1 VADLAPDVAVPGAGP
16 RRGVPSLFGRNGV
29 RQLVA
34 AILTLFVISLIT
46 FFGTSLKTPEQLA
59 KASLGRYITPAQA
72 QAFIQ
77 TNHLDRPVY
86 VRYVDWLGNF
96 LQGHFGTSY
105 ITHRAVSVDVVPRL
119 KRTLLLTL
127 ATLLFAVPIGVA
139 LGVRSARR
147 WGKPDD
153 LVMNVG
159 AVVLAAFPEFVIGLF
174 LLIVLAVDLKW
185 LPVDSGQGLAFGS
198 LRAQVEAY
206 VLPTLTLVLVSVPFI
221 MRNTRVVVRE
231 TLSAPYTRAA
241 ILHGVPRRRVIWHH
255 AVRNAASPIMTA
267 VAINVIYLLAGVI
280 VVENVFDFPGLGQDL
295 VSAVTTGDTI
305 TVQAVAMLLG
315 AIFIVVSF
323 ATDAAAN
330 ALNPLAKG
338 ERS

>member
-1 VADLAPDVAVPGAGP
+1 M
-16 RRGVPSLFGRNGV
+16 FGKNGL
-29 RQLVA
+29 RQVLA

-46 FFGTSLKTPEQLA
+46 FFGTSLKSPEQLA

-72 QAFIQ
+72 QTFIQ
-77 TNHLDRPVY
+77 ANNLDRPVE

-105 ITHRAVSVDVVPRL
+105 ITHRPVSVDVVPRL

-127 ATLLFAVPIGVA
+127 ATLLFAVPVGVA

-198 LRAQVEAY
+198 LHAQIEAY

-255 AVRNAASPIMTA
+255 AVRNAASPILTA

-330 ALNPLAKG
+330 ALNPLNKN
-338 ERS
+338 ER